1 MTTASALPSTEP
13 VTARDYSLTGPSGQ
27 RAIEAGLASA
37 DWYRPSIGPARLQ
50 ALMARTNG
58 RAARDVALWLAL
70 LVGAGF
76 VAFLGLG
83 HWWAVP
89 AFVVY
94 GALYGGAAD
103 PRWHECGHGS
113 AFRNHTANDVVYTFA
128 SFLLL
133 REATLWRWSHVRHH
147 SDTLVVGR
155 DPEIAFQRPF
165 RLRAFVPNVLNLA
178 NGVSM
183 LRRMIRHASGK
194 LDDAARDFVPPAEW
208 RRVVWEARAYVAV
221 LLGVVV
227 WSISTRSVVPLLFVG
242 LPSFYGVWLLL
253 FFGLTQHAG
262 LREDVLDHRLNT
274 RTVYMNPVFR
284 FLYLNM
290 NYHVEHHLFPS
301 VPYHALPALHAEI
314 KDQLAP
320 AHPSTI
326 SAYREIVRAL
336 RHQRRD
342 SRWELPAPTVA
353 ARRAGAAVEAGVI
366 EAGVI
371 EAGVI
376 EAGVIEAGVIG
387 DSPVDRGS
395 VDLGSVDLGSV
406 DSVAPGGVRRVD
418 VGARTFALC
427 RTANGDHVLVDG
439 LCTHGRAHLADG
451 VIVGDAIECPKHNGR
466 FDVRTGEP
474 VRRPVTVA
482 VRHYDVRV
490 CDGRLKADL
499 C

>member
-1 MTTASALPSTEP
+1 MTTASTVTATEP
-13 VTARDYSLTGPSGQ
+13 FEARDYSLTGPSAP
-27 RAIEAGLASA
+27 RAIDAGLASA
-37 DWYRPSIGPARLQ
+37 DWYRPSIDPARLQ
-50 ALMARTNG
+50 ALMARSNG
-58 RAARDVALWLAL
+58 RAARDVVVWLAL
-70 LVGAGF
+70 LGGSGF

-113 AFRNHTANDVVYTFA
+113 AFRNRTANDVVYTFA

-147 SDTLVVGR
+147 SDTIVVGR

-183 LRRMIRHASGK
+183 LRRMVRHSFGTV
-194 LDDAARDFVPPAEW
+194 DDAARDFVPQAEW

-221 LLGVVV
+221 LLGVVG
-227 WSISTRSVVPLLFVG
+227 WSIATRSIVPLLFVG

-314 KDQLAP
+314 KEQLAP

-326 SAYREIVRAL
+326 SAYSEIVRAL

-342 SRWELPAPTVA
+342 ARWELPAPTVA
-353 ARRAGAAVEAGVI
+353 ARRPSEATAASVI
-366 EAGVI
+366 DGSVI
-371 EAGVI
+371 DDGPLNV
-376 EAGVIEAGVIG
+376 
-387 DSPVDRGS
+387 GS
-395 VDLGSVDLGSV
+395 VDLGAV

-418 VGARTFALC
+418 VGSRTFALC
-427 RTANGDHVLVDG
+427 RTADGDHALVDG

-451 VIVGDAIECPKHNGR
+451 VIVDDAIECPKHNGR
-466 FDVRTGEP
+466 FNVRTGEP
-474 VRRPVTVA
+474 IRRPVTVA
-482 VRHYDVRV
+482 VRRYDVRV
-490 CDGRLKADL
+490 CDGRLQADL
-499 C
+499 Y